1 MHLNSIKW
9 QSIKHFLMLSGTSAA
24 FAGIKVINLFK
35 CLLFIE
41 MLFCIFKGIFS
52 NPFDVIKT
60 RQQLQNELVGSSKVD
75 LKTGTQKALPY
86 KSIVESIKS
95 IVKAEGFR
103 GLQKGLHSALLFQFL
118 MNSIRLGTYQTID
131 NHGFNRKKNGE
142 LSPVLCVLWGGASG
156 ILGSTAACPLYM
168 IKTQIQAQSI
178 GQYAVGFQHGH
189 KGTVDALKRTIEQG
203 GVKSLWRGCSG
214 ILARTAVRHLYN
226 SNKQL

>member
-1 MHLNSIKW
+1 
-9 QSIKHFLMLSGTSAA
+9 
-24 FAGIKVINLFK
+24 
-35 CLLFIE
+35 

-60 RQQLQNELVGSSKVD
+60 RQQLQNELVGSSNVD

-131 NHGFNRKKNGE
+131 NHGLNRKKNGE
-142 LSPVLCVLWGGASG
+142 LSPVLCILWGGASG

-189 KGTVDALKRTIEQG
+189 KGTVDALKKTIEQG

-214 ILARTAVRHLYN
+214 ILARTAVSL
-226 SNKQL
+226 SIIFTI